1 MPTPDYIT
9 PKEASVILGVS
20 PITIR
25 QWAQKGTLP
34 SITTAGGHRRFRL
47 TDVTAYSEQI
57 GSQLAKTKDTL
68 RVLIVDDDREFSN
81 YLVDTLSSISPAIVT
96 KKALDG
102 FAAGKK
108 LFIFRP
114 HIVLLDLRMPD
125 LSGVQVCQSTKK
137 DPGTQHTRIIAMTG
151 YSDSEEID
159 AVLDAGAELCLSKPI
174 NKASL
179 IKAINPAK
187 YAHIFTG

>member
-20 PITIR
+20 PVTIR

-34 SITTAGGHRRFRL
+34 SVTTAGGHRRFRR
-47 TDVTAYSEQI
+47 TDVTAYSSQI

-81 YLVDTLSSISPAIVT
+81 YLVDTLSSLSPAIVT
-96 KKALDG
+96 KKAPDG

-108 LFIFRP
+108 LFVFRP

-125 LSGVQVCQSTKK
+125 LSGVQVCKSAKK

-159 AVLDAGAELCLSKPI
+159 AVIEAGAERCLSKPI
-174 NKASL
+174 NKATL
-179 IKAINPAK
+179 LEAINPAK
-187 YAHIFTG
+187 YANIFTG